1 MNHDSETTI
10 MHLMLDQKVSPTAKA
25 THEKLKECCLIS
37 WKFLL

>member
-1 MNHDSETTI
+1 MKHDSEKTI
-10 MHLMLDQKVSPTAKA
+10 MQLMLDQKVGPTAKA